1 MDNTFDAETIIAHK
15 VPESGPSRLDIT
27 LGSRSGRQCIVR
39 LTPEVAAAI
48 ARLAGEFA
56 HQIVPGGP
64 SLTKMPSEFAVGSG
78 VHDPVV
84 LVRFENETPYGL
96 SAETAHELG
105 RALIE
110 EAGQVM
116 AQPLSCR
123 H

>member
-1 MDNTFDAETIIAHK
+1 MGKTFDTETIIAHK
-15 VPESGPSRLDIT
+15 VSESGPSRLEIT
-27 LGSRSGRQCIVR
+27 LGSRGRECIVT
-39 LTPEVAAAI
+39 LTPETAAAI

-105 RALIE
+105 RALIQ

-116 AQPLSCR
+116 AQPLPCR